1 MLEYRKLL
9 NNAIQETE
17 RDKIFHVGMSVKKD
31 RLPEYYFINIV
42 LSSKII
48 SRKKFIRLLG
58 ENPFS

>member
-1 MLEYRKLL
+1 MVEYRKLL

-48 SRKKFIRLLG
+48 YKKKSIR
-58 ENPFS
+58 